1 MTRQASSTADAA
13 ILEAC
18 ILVLMT
24 GCRVYLYS
32 IWSMWM
38 NLMTAG
44 GKGCEDAMNT
54 GCTNASWGYCVWC

>member
-24 GCRVYLYS
+24 GCTVYLYS

-44 GKGCEDAMNT
+44 GERGAKML
-54 GCTNASWGYCVWC
+54 